1 MNTNKNTNKPEQ
13 AIAAADS
20 VKIAA
25 AAVKSSEIAASRF
38 STLKNKELA
47 ANCILLE
54 RVNSKGEAL
63 VVEQARIYG
72 NVLAGELW
80 KDDEFKNF
88 KEFAQKVMGDKPGRA
103 YTLANVGNKFY
114 SAAADSIEG
123 KLAAVNGWSV
133 LDKLL
138 KLTHDELEDMM
149 KKHGE
154 NIGAKMDKP
163 EDFILTQAIADKY
176 AKAIIDARPSED
188 SGKGT
193 EKPVKTFDFS
203 GMIYRGPYFKT
214 NADGKEEFVPA
225 VAEQFKEEDCR
236 SFDEAIVLTDY
247 EAKTFK
253 VKDSS
258 FIVAVDSV
266 GNVQI
271 VLAKS
276 EHKKAGPVKIDA
288 DSYNRIRKAYAR
300 GIAAEDVVDL
310 TGLPMDKVKAVF
322 AELDKLKASGKE
334 EGKGE

>member
-1 MNTNKNTNKPEQ
+1 MNTNKNTNKPVN

-38 STLKNKELA
+38 ASLKNKELA
-47 ANCILLE
+47 ANCILLD

-72 NVLAGELW
+72 NVLQGELW

-114 SAAADSIEG
+114 SAAPDTVEG
-123 KLAAVNGWSV
+123 KLAAVNGWSI

-163 EDFILTQAIADKY
+163 EDFILTQGIADKY
-176 AKAIIDARPSED
+176 AKAIIDARPAED
-188 SGKGT
+188 NGKGT

-214 NADGKEEFVPA
+214 GADGKEAFVPA

-236 SFDEAIVLTDY
+236 DVDEAIVLSEY
-247 EAKTFK
+247 EKKTFK
-253 VKDSS
+253 VGDST
-258 FIVAVDSV
+258 FVVAVDSV

-276 EHKKAGPVKIDA
+276 EHKKQEPVKLDA
-288 DSYNRIRKAYAR
+288 LSYNRIRKAYEK
-300 GIAAEDVVDL
+300 GWSVEDIVDM
-310 TGLPMDKVKAVF
+310 TDLPVEKVKAVF
-322 AELDKLKASGKE
+322 EELDKIK
-334 EGKGE
+334 EGKAE